1 MPAGEYLNQEKTYLS
16 AFWGTASFHHVIYLT
31 TLEVRSV
38 LLAEIFFV
46 DDAWSDCMIFIFFS
60 DVSCQCNESDASR
73 SKTILLGVLIHR
85 KISLVKFIYFYL
97 LSSGFLN

>member
-31 TLEVRSV
+31 TLEVQSV

-46 DDAWSDCMIFIFFS
+46 DDAWSDCMIFIFS
-60 DVSCQCNESDASR
+60 VMYHANAM
-73 SKTILLGVLIHR
+73 KWM
-85 KISLVKFIYFYL
+85 VKMKDDPSWCFDNHFV
-97 LSSGFLN
+97 G